1 MLPPKVWDNFF
12 PKKFSYEKTKTFLGK
27 KNYGEVVRNR
37 TNDQIMPGLGGVS
50 EIINA
55 CISRPNLNT
64 KSSLEH

>member
-1 MLPPKVWDNFF
+1 MRRQKLFWA
-12 PKKFSYEKTKTFLGK
+12 K

-50 EIINA
+50 LIINA